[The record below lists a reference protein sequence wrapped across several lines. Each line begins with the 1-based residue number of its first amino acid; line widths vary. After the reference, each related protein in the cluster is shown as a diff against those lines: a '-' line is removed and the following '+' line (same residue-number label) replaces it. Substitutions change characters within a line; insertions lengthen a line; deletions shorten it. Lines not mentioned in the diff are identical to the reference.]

1 MTATILS
8 VPLGMNRGG
17 RTVTRWTR
25 RLLVGAI
32 AIMVPALAGCEA
44 GFDAPTLQ
52 FHPASAGLSTASGG
66 IIIDNAFVLGPAPGA
81 TLPAGGQAGLFLSLE
96 AANGDTLTSI
106 TAPGA
111 ASSVQLGNGPI
122 TLSPNNLVKL
132 GGPAPLL
139 TLDGL
144 TNPLSGGESITL
156 DFQFANAG
164 KVTLSVPVEPASYD
178 FSSYSP
184 TPTTSASL
192 SVSLSKHKHKAR
204 KKSATAA
211 PSASA
216 SATP

>member
-1 MTATILS
+1 M
-8 VPLGMNRGG
+8 
-17 RTVTRWTR
+17 TRWTR

-44 GFDAPTLQ
+44 GLDAPTLQ

-66 IIIDNAFVLGPAPGA
+66 ITIDNAFVLGPAPGA

-106 TAPGA
+106 TAPGT

-184 TPTTSASL
+184 APTPTTSASL
-192 SVSLSKHKHKAR
+192 SVSLSKHKAR
-204 KKSATAA
+204 KKSAAA
-211 PSASA
+211 DPAASA
-216 SATP
+216 SPSTTP